1 MGNREDLLTGAV
13 QCLKEKGWARTTVR
27 DIAAAAGVN
36 HAAIGYHFGSREAL
50 LTAAF
55 SQAMEE
61 WGEETGRAV
70 AASFGAGVT
79 EQQRYEVM
87 WRELIASFAGTRAL
101 WLATVEAFVEAE
113 HNPEV
118 RELLAAAQREGRR
131 GLAASL
137 LGVPEET
144 LDEPTERRIG
154 AVQSALLSG
163 VCIQWLLD
171 PEHAPSAGDV
181 VAGLRALAGHVADTP
196 AGPESGSHSE

>member
-1 MGNREDLLTGAV
+1 MGNREDLLTGAM

-55 SQAMEE
+55 SQAMDE
-61 WGEETGRAV
+61 WGAETGRAI
-70 AASFGAGVT
+70 AASIGAGAT
-79 EQQRYEVM
+79 AQQRYEVM
-87 WRELIASFAGTRAL
+87 WREMIASFVTIRPV
-101 WLATVEAFVEAE
+101 WLATVEALVEAE
-113 HNPEV
+113 HNPRV

-144 LDEPTERRIG
+144 IDETTERRIG
-154 AVQSALLSG
+154 AVQNALFSG
-163 VCIQWLLD
+163 VCVQWLLD
-171 PEHAPSAGDV
+171 PEHAPSAEDV
-181 VAGLRALAGHVADTP
+181 MEGLRALTGHV
-196 AGPESGSHSE
+196 